1 MHAVLTVTDAFAASA
16 ASDHPAVTLL
26 AREEGALRRTIQRYV
41 RDAATVDDLFQEV
54 SVKVLRHLATVRDPQ
69 ALRGWLFQ
77 IARNACLDHLR
88 HADRHPTAPA
98 ELLGE
103 RDAGGDLGRQP
114 GERLLSA
121 ERIAAVRRA
130 LEDLPPSQRE
140 AIELRIDE
148 GLDHEGIAQRLGIS
162 REAVEV
168 RLCKGRS
175 RLKERLAEILEGA
188 L

>member
-1 MHAVLTVTDAFAASA
+1 MHAVLSVSDAFTASVA
-16 ASDHPAVTLL
+16 PTHPAVALL

-41 RDAATVDDLFQEV
+41 RDAASVDDLFQEV
-54 SVKVLRHLATVRDPQ
+54 SVKVLRHLDSVREPQ
-69 ALRGWLFQ
+69 AVRGWLFQ
-77 IARNACLDHLR
+77 IARNACLDFLR
-88 HADRHPTAPA
+88 HADRHPSASA
-98 ELLGE
+98 ESLAE
-103 RDAGGDLGRQP
+103 RNAVGDLGRQP
-114 GERLLSA
+114 GEHLLSQ

-130 LEDLPPSQRE
+130 LEDLPRSQRE

-148 GLDHEGIAQRLGIS
+148 GLDHDGIARRLGIS

-175 RLKERLAEILEGA
+175 RLKERLAEILEGP